1 MAVDSGI
8 GFMGDAVISAARDDS
23 MTGTATA
30 YLRIL
35 NGDLKGGVFV
45 LSDLSLFEVGR
56 AEGCHVRI
64 PDPECGMTQGRIT
77 RSGNGSWRFLNLN
90 DERRAFVN
98 DIPVDSRPLS
108 EGDILRFG
116 STELHFS
123 FQAPRT
129 KSEAE
134 SPAAETPAADAA
146 APRAAAPIPS
156 TAPAPAAEMSDDF
169 DMRTELDLP
178 AVGRSA
184 PAAFKI
190 VVIDGNE
197 SDLGREFHFGDGDEC
212 IVGRSISADFVLMD
226 GKISRNHCSVK
237 LERGH
242 LVLTD
247 LGSSNGT
254 VVNGER
260 VQKTVLADGDY
271 VRLGFT
277 VLGCSV
283 TREPVA

>member
-1 MAVDSGI
+1 
-8 GFMGDAVISAARDDS
+8 MGDAAISTAKDDS

-56 AEGCHVRI
+56 AEGCHVRL

-77 RSGNGSWRFLNLN
+77 RSGSGAWRFLNLN
-90 DERRAFVN
+90 DERKAFVN
-98 DIPVDSRPLS
+98 DIPVESRPLS

-116 STELHFS
+116 STELHFT
-123 FQAPRT
+123 FQSPRT
-129 KSEAE
+129 KAEA
-134 SPAAETPAADAA
+134 SD
-146 APRAAAPIPS
+146 
-156 TAPAPAAEMSDDF
+156 APAAATPAVAVATPPAPEPVASMAPASATAMSDDF

-178 AVGRSA
+178 AVGR
-184 PAAFKI
+184 PADAVFKI

-271 VRLGFT
+271 IRLGFT

-283 TREPVA
+283 TREPVV